1 MRRPWRV
8 GPAALFGAALFLVAP
23 AGIASTAS
31 LRFLRDATE
40 VSRLDLEALRRSCGE
55 ETVTVDDPYYER
67 RVRYLACP
75 LRAVMRLGFGEN
87 GAALAGHDIVFRALD
102 GYAKPSSTAR
112 VEEDGAY
119 VAFADA
125 DRPAGFAPLGRKGID
140 PGPFYLVWTKPA
152 QRDTHTY
159 PWPYQLDAI
168 EVTDL
173 LRRYPHTVPRD
184 VARDSKA
191 WAGFDLFRGECIACH
206 AINREGGTIG
216 PDLNLPRSI
225 VEYRPVEQVK
235 QYIRNPASFR
245 YGNMPSHEY
254 LTDRDLDALIAYF
267 EVMKTQKHDPGDAR

>member
-8 GPAALFGAALFLVAP
+8 GPAALLSTLLGAALSLAAP
-23 AGIASTAS
+23 GSAGAAS

-40 VSRLDLEALRRSCGE
+40 VSRIDVDALRRGGGE

-75 LRAVMRLGFGEN
+75 LRAVIRMGFGKAA
-87 GAALAGHDIVFRALD
+87 AALAGHDVVFHALD
-102 GYAKPSSTAR
+102 GYAKPASAAR
-112 VEEDGAY
+112 VAEDGAY

-125 DRPAGFAPLGRKGID
+125 DRPSGFAPLGRKASD

-173 LRRYPHTVPRD
+173 QR
-184 VARDSKA
+184 
-191 WAGFDLFRGECIACH
+191 
-206 AINREGGTIG
+206 
-216 PDLNLPRSI
+216 
-225 VEYRPVEQVK
+225 
-235 QYIRNPASFR
+235 
-245 YGNMPSHEY
+245 
-254 LTDRDLDALIAYF
+254 
-267 EVMKTQKHDPGDAR
+267 